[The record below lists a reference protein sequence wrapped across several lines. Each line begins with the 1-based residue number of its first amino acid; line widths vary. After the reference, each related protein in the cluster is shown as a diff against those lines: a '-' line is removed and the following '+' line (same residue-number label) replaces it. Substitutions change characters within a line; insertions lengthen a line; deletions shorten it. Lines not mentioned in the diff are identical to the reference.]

1 MQALC
6 ISGASSLHKNP
17 RNLRPCSTLKPLL
30 SPSFCCE
37 DAMLQLHREDE
48 KDNPSLMVSKSKH
61 QSDKY

>member
-17 RNLRPCSTLKPLL
+17 RNLRPCSTLKPPL

-37 DAMLQLHREDE
+37 DVTLQRHREDKE
-48 KDNPSLMVSKSKH
+48 DNRPLMVSK
-61 QSDKY
+61 Y